1 MMLLYTTKYKYLWLL
16 VLRLDA
22 QNTTNCLMLSLH
34 ILTSTVEFHGKREG
48 APPTEEAT
56 LVRSFHFLSSFPL
69 RPASQNR
76 RPYTA
81 SEWWIWGTRNS
92 VKAFVLGIFDGF
104 SCLSFLSS
112 WKIGACSNPFYYW
125 FQLLLCTT
133 RKTEFGKKGIETMKH
148 IVYCTF
154 FTF

>member
-1 MMLLYTTKYKYLWLL
+1 MMLLYTTKYENLWLL

-104 SCLSFLSS
+104 SFLSFLSS
-112 WKIGACSNPFYYW
+112 CKIGACSNPFYYW
-125 FQLLLCTT
+125 FQLCATW
-133 RKTEFGKKGIETMKH
+133 KTDFG
-148 IVYCTF
+148 
-154 FTF
+154 

>member
-1 MMLLYTTKYKYLWLL
+1 MMLLYTTKYENLWLL

-125 FQLLLCTT
+125 FQLLCTT
-133 RKTEFGKKGIETMKH
+133 RKTDFG
-148 IVYCTF
+148 
-154 FTF
+154 